1 MAARWY
7 YRVDE
12 QVVGPVRASE
22 LAWLARQGTVKPST
36 PVRQGKDG
44 AWIAAERIRE
54 LFEAGPNLPATGVAA
69 AAEWFFTQGGKKLGP
84 VPLVVLKKLSESG
97 RLAPEELVW
106 TSGMEN
112 WKPASQIVELD
123 LGKAPPS
130 SDLSPNANLSRS
142 YGRPRSWPWMAG
154 IAFAVLV
161 ACGTIATWMAGR
173 AKPSRPARPLLPPQT
188 VYFGQAAPGVNPG
201 KGVSPG
207 SDIARRPS
215 PPASLPSAAP
225 PGAEGLLRDAL
236 SAVRTGQVRQAIEL
250 IDRYLASP
258 GAADREKAAT
268 LRRELSLATSSGD
281 ASQLARGLEDQELRD
296 HLRDSAQSL
305 AARLETPE
313 LRPLYRDLLLRAL
326 RQESARR
333 QMVPREAIARLPGA
347 RFGMDRRD
355 ERQRIP
361 ERNAEQPPGPPARR
375 SLLDAERGPDSR
387 QADLGP
393 RNGPPLRDRASRP
406 ASAADLNQIIASPA
420 KYRGQGFTLDG
431 LFKIGTRIAEVAEA
445 KGQVVGLSIPVAWN
459 DDRKICSGDRK
470 VEGHELYLI
479 LDDQVAGVL
488 DRVFKRLDLKPTS
501 RPSFRAILG
510 ATVRQRP
517 VGASEVDVLVVDSM
531 EILGMCDYVQVAQ
544 HNYNEAFR
552 VVRVDAGGGHTT
564 FGDGPTWVERLGGE
578 EKFVQPIRRKFREI
592 QRRAATESRE
602 AMLDGD
608 YQRELTSAMRAAN
621 AYNAIRAMEAATWR
635 RIMP

>member
-36 PVRQGKDG
+36 PVRQGEDG
-44 AWIAAERIRE
+44 AWLAAGRIRE
-54 LFEAGPNLPATGVAA
+54 LFEANPTLPATGAA
-69 AAEWFFTQGGKKLGP
+69 EAAEWYFTQGGKKLGP
-84 VPLVVLKKLSESG
+84 VPLIVLKKLSESG
-97 RLAPEELVW
+97 KLAAEELVW

-112 WKPASQIVELD
+112 WKPASQIVELE

-130 SDLSPNANLSRS
+130 SDPSPNADLSRL
-142 YGRPRSWPWMAG
+142 YGRPWSWHWMAG
-154 IAFAVLV
+154 IAFAALV
-161 ACGTIATWMAGR
+161 ACGAIGTWMAGR
-173 AKPSRPARPLLPPQT
+173 ARPARPARPLFPPQT
-188 VYFGQAAPGVNPG
+188 VPFGQAAPGVDSGTAGP
-201 KGVSPG
+201 PG
-207 SDIARRPS
+207 SDIARRQG
-215 PPASLPSAAP
+215 PPASQPSAAP

-236 SAVRTGQVRQAIEL
+236 SAVRTGQLRQAIEL

-258 GAADREKAAT
+258 GAADRKKAVA
-268 LRRELSLATSSGD
+268 LRRELSLATSPED
-281 ASQLARGLEDQELRD
+281 ASQLARGLGDQELRD
-296 HLRDSAQSL
+296 HLRDGAQVL

-347 RFGMDRRD
+347 RFGMDQRD
-355 ERQRIP
+355 ERPRIP
-361 ERNAEQPPGPPARR
+361 DQNAERAPGPPARR
-375 SLLDAERGPDSR
+375 SLLEAERGPDPR
-387 QADLGP
+387 RADLGG
-393 RNGPPLRDRASRP
+393 RNGPPLRDRASR
-406 ASAADLNQIIASPA
+406 SAAGDLNEVIASPA
-420 KYRGQGFTLDG
+420 KYRGQGLALDG

-445 KGQVVGLSIPVAWN
+445 QGQVVGLSIPVAWN
-459 DDRKICSGDRK
+459 DDRKICAGDRK
-470 VEGHELYLI
+470 VEGHDLYLI

-488 DRVFKRLDLKPTS
+488 DRVFRRLDLKPTS
-501 RPSFRAILG
+501 KPSFRAILG
-510 ATVRQRP
+510 ATVRRRP
-517 VGASEVDVLVVDSM
+517 VGAAEIDVLVVDSL
-531 EILGMCDYVQVAQ
+531 EILGLCDYVQVAQ
-544 HNYNEAFR
+544 HNYAEAFR

-592 QRRAATESRE
+592 QRRAATESRQ
-602 AMLDGD
+602 AMLDGV